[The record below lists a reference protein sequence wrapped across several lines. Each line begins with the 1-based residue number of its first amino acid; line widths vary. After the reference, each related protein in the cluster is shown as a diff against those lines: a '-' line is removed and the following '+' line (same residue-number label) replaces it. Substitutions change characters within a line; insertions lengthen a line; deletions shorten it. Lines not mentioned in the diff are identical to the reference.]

1 MDGFTATPSVAPPMN
16 ALAKRIY
23 NIAPDSV
30 HVTFADDSTAT
41 FEIQSAEFFQ
51 DDFQGIAI
59 PTDGEREHRI
69 VAAGAD
75 TDQVVVG
82 RERDD
87 GGFEEVGAIVAVE
100 PVE

>member
-1 MDGFTATPSVAPPMN
+1 MN
-16 ALAKRIY
+16 TLAKRIH
-23 NIAPDSV
+23 NIAPDPV

-41 FEIQSAEFFQ
+41 FEMQSAEFFQ
-51 DDFQGIAI
+51 EEFQGVATPI
-59 PTDGEREHRI
+59 DGDREHRI
-69 VAAGAD
+69 VAGGAN

-100 PVE
+100 PAE